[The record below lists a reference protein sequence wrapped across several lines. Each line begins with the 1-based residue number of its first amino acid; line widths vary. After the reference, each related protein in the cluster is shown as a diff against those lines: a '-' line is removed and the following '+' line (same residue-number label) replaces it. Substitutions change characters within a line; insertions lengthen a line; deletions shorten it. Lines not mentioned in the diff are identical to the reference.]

1 MPTELPEIRLTIGKV
16 PVFGAVSVKLEQE
29 SYFCA
34 SRFSVTLA
42 MGVPPL
48 WQLADYAVLS
58 LQTLTIEIASSPFG
72 FVNVMTGQ
80 IDNVRIDCAAQC
92 AVLSGR
98 DLSARMIDT
107 ENAETFVNQTA
118 SEIATIIAGR
128 HGLDANVVS
137 TTAIVGQYY
146 ELDHARSALQLH
158 SRAGNEWDLLVWLA
172 QNENYYVSVTG
183 TSLNFGPLQVLEP
196 ALISQQDFI
205 ELSIDVALTIPSST
219 KVMSWNSRN
228 KIAVTQSAGDGT
240 MTTTLVRP
248 NLTSA
253 QALDMA
259 NNHLATLARHVT
271 VLEAR
276 LPGELDLLPG
286 SPIYLS
292 GTQSPLDQIY
302 VIDGIVRELDAAH
315 GFVETIRAYAT
326 N

>member
-1 MPTELPEIRLTIGKV
+1 LPTELPEIRLTIGDV
-16 PVFGAVSVKLEQE
+16 PVFGAVSVRLEQE
-29 SYFCA
+29 SYCRA

-42 MGVPPL
+42 IGAPPL
-48 WQLADYAVLS
+48 WPLADYAALS
-58 LQTLTIEIASSPFG
+58 LQTVTIEIAASPFG
-72 FVNVMTGQ
+72 FSNVMTGQ
-80 IDNVRIDCAAQC
+80 IDNVRIDCAAQY

-128 HGLDANVVS
+128 HGLDANVAP

-172 QNENYYVSVTG
+172 QNENYYLSVTG
-183 TSLNFGPLQVLEP
+183 TSLYFGPLPVLEP
-196 ALISQQDFI
+196 ALISLLDCI
-205 ELSIDVALTIPSST
+205 ELSIDIALTIPRAA

-259 NNHLATLARHVT
+259 SNHLATLARHVT

-276 LPGELDLLPG
+276 LPGELELLPG
-286 SPIYLS
+286 SPIYLT
-292 GTQSPLDQIY
+292 GTQSPFDQIY
-302 VIDGIVRELDAAH
+302 VIDGIVRELDLAH
-315 GFVETIRAYAT
+315 GFVETIRAYAA